1 MDEPVL
7 TDLFCLLVGNRR
19 GVDEQD
25 VTRRRGS
32 GSSRIRSARTRSP
45 WGGEPPHSLPNT
57 ISSCTKFPKILD
69 SNQQTVEDVEKRQK
83 IEDRLPAVP
92 STVPQVDT
100 DEAYEVDRVRQNR
113 QREEDLKTIALPS

>member
-1 MDEPVL
+1 
-7 TDLFCLLVGNRR
+7 
-19 GVDEQD
+19 
-25 VTRRRGS
+25 
-32 GSSRIRSARTRSP
+32 
-45 WGGEPPHSLPNT
+45 LPNT
-57 ISSCTKFPKILD
+57 ISSCTKLPKILD
-69 SNQQTVEDVEKRQK
+69 SNQQTVEDVEKRQQ